1 MAVMAEY
8 ARKSQ
13 HHHAVRRLAERI
25 CAGLQS
31 KDYLSEILAVYYFVL
46 ANSRYMND
54 PRQIELVRA
63 PWQVIA
69 EIDAGRMPSLDC
81 DDMITLIAAL
91 LLAIGREVRIVT
103 LAFRNMFFRGKRQ
116 YQHVVLQVREPR
128 TGVWILL
135 DPVAAED
142 CEQMVRRVQAAK
154 IWPVA

>member
-1 MAVMAEY
+1 MAEY
-8 ARKSQ
+8 ARRSQ
-13 HHHAVRRLAERI
+13 HQHAVRSLAERI
-25 CAGLQS
+25 CSGLQS

-46 ANSRYMND
+46 AHTRYMND

-63 PWQVIA
+63 PWRVVA
-69 EIDAGRMPSLDC
+69 EIEAGGIPSLDC
-81 DDMITLIAAL
+81 DDMATLLAAL

-103 LAFRNMFFRGKRQ
+103 LAFRHMFFNGKRQ
-116 YQHVVLQVREPR
+116 YQHVVLQTREPR

-142 CEQMVRRVQAAK
+142 CERMVQRVQAAK